1 MATKLQQPPTLPP
14 ELPSGDDGHELRM
27 SLLEHLEELRD
38 RLFRAALG
46 LIAGTVIG
54 ALFAGDIFKYLLQ
67 PYGRPAQ
74 VLDPTGSV
82 TNYFRVALT
91 FGAIIA
97 IPLITYQ
104 LLLFILPGLTKREK
118 RILLTA
124 LPAIT
129 LLFVVGVAFAWFL
142 LLPTAIDFLAN
153 FHSDIFTTQW
163 TADGYLGFVTS
174 LLFWMGAAFE
184 TPLIFFVLSFL
195 GFVNSPLLIKNWR
208 IAIVGAAVI
217 AAVITPTVDP
227 VNMFLVMAPLLVLY
241 VLSIFLTRIG
251 SRLGSHTT

>member
-1 MATKLQQPPTLPP
+1 
-14 ELPSGDDGHELRM
+14 M

-38 RLFRAALG
+38 RLFKAAIG
-46 LIAGTVIG
+46 LVIGTALG

-74 VLDPTGSV
+74 ILDPTGSV
-82 TNYFRVALT
+82 TNYFRVALM
-91 FGAIIA
+91 FGGILA

-104 LLLFILPGLTKREK
+104 LLMFILPGLTRRER

-129 LLFVVGVAFAWFL
+129 ALFLVGVAFAWFL
-142 LLPTAIDFLAN
+142 LLPTAIDFLSN

-174 LLFWMGAAFE
+174 LLFWMGVAFE
-184 TPLIFFVLSFL
+184 TPLVFFVLSFL
-195 GFVNSPLLIKNWR
+195 GFVTPRALINNWR
-208 IAIVGAAVI
+208 IAVVGAAI
-217 AAVITPTVDP
+217 AAALITPTVDP
-227 VNMFLVMAPLLVLY
+227 VNMFLVMGPLMVLY
-241 VLSIFLTRIG
+241 GLSIVLSSVGARINQAQ
-251 SRLGSHTT
+251 

>member
-1 MATKLQQPPTLPP
+1 MATKLQSPPPTLPP
-14 ELPSGDDGHELRM
+14 ELPEDDGNDLRM

-38 RLFRAALG
+38 RMFKATLG
-46 LIAGTVIG
+46 LIAGRVIG
-54 ALFAGDIFKYLLQ
+54 AIFAGDIFKYLLK

-104 LLLFILPGLTKREK
+104 ILLFILPGLTKREK
-118 RILLTA
+118 RVLLTA

-142 LLPTAIDFLAN
+142 MLPTAIDFLAN

-184 TPLIFFVLSFL
+184 TPLIFFVLSYL
-195 GFVNSPLLIKNWR
+195 GFVN
-208 IAIVGAAVI
+208 
-217 AAVITPTVDP
+217 
-227 VNMFLVMAPLLVLY
+227 APLL
-241 VLSIFLTRIG
+241 
-251 SRLGSHTT
+251 